1 MAVIYLLSAKLAN
14 MTFIIVKIYSI
25 VSKNLYSDS
34 WRNYL
39 IRSAFSVTAL
49 KKLNRPEAARDNTIK
64 ILTMNG

>member
-49 KKLNRPEAARDNTIK
+49 KKRNRPEAARGSERQHN
-64 ILTMNG
+64 